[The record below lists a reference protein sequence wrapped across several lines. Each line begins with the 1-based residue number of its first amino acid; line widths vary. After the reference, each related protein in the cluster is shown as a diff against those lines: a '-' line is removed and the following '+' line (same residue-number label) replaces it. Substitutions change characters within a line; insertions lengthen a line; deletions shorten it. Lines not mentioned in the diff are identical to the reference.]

1 MKKRN
6 SNYSFLI
13 MIFAILMFITFTTF
27 NNGNK
32 VDNLNYTQLIKTLE
46 TKNVKKI
53 VVRKDQGVLVV
64 EGSIKVSDD
73 PKALVKEQKFQGRAP
88 NTSQQY
94 NQLISIADANDI
106 TIDFDK
112 QQTNLLASLIGT
124 MLPMIIIIG
133 VLFYFMKSQGGG
145 KGMDFGKNRAKL
157 DNGSKK
163 VTFQDVAGCD
173 EEKDELVEL
182 VDYLKKPKKYI
193 AMGARIPKGVLL
205 VGPPGTGKTLLARAV
220 AGEAGVPFYTISGSD
235 FVELFVGV
243 GASRV
248 REMFKEAK
256 QNAPCII
263 FIDEIDAVGRQRGA
277 GVGGGNDEREQ
288 TLNQLL
294 VEMDGFSEN
303 SGIIMIAATN
313 RPDVLDPAIL
323 RPGRFDRQIEIN
335 APDKEGRVDILKV
348 HARNKKIDPVVKL
361 EYIAERTPGFTGADL
376 ENILNEAALLAVRE
390 NREIIR
396 MDDLDE
402 AIDRVIGGP
411 AKKSRK
417 TNEQERRVVA
427 FHESGHAV
435 AGLVLQ
441 DAEIVQKVTIIPR
454 GKAGGY
460 VLMTPKTEGFLMTR
474 NQLKSRI
481 TGLLSGRVAEE
492 LKFNDISTGA
502 QNDIEKATKIARAMV
517 TQFGMSSLGTVQYEE
532 PEGSVFLGRDF
543 NSKKNFS
550 DTVAFEIDQ
559 EVKLIIQECYEESRK
574 VLAENSDLHDLIANT
589 LLEKETLTKEE
600 IYSLYKTGQL
610 PDPNSKV
617 KHYEDNEDNTIE
629 KENDVDTTS
638 SLEKNEAID
647 SAQDNIS
654 TTTTIE
660 ENIDDA
666 KSTQEDVNITT
677 SIEKAEED
685 QDSSKEDM

>member
-1 MKKRN
+1 MKKNNYGFFLVILVLLSFIAFAFFN
-6 SNYSFLI
+6 SN
-13 MIFAILMFITFTTF
+13 TTVS
-27 NNGNK
+27 K
-32 VDNLNYTQLIKTLE
+32 VNYNQLITTLK
-46 TKNVKKI
+46 TKNVNSLDIVSGDGVINVSGTIKI
-53 VVRKDQGVLVV
+53 
-64 EGSIKVSDD
+64 SDD
-73 PKALVKEQKFQGRAP
+73 PNALVKEQKFVGQMP
-88 NTSQQY
+88 NIADQY
-94 NQLISIADANDI
+94 NEIIKLANDRDINLTFNGVPNNFFISI
-106 TIDFDK
+106 
-112 QQTNLLASLIGT
+112 IGNIL
-124 MLPMIIIIG
+124 MLV
-133 VLFYFMKSQGGG
+133 VLFGLLMFIFRNQGGG
-145 KGMDFGKNRAKL
+145 KGLDYGKNRAKL
-157 DNGSKK
+157 DKSNKK
-163 VTFQDVAGCD
+163 ITFKDVAGVD
-173 EEKDELVEL
+173 EEKEELVEL
-182 VDYLKKPKKYI
+182 VDFLKSPKKYQ

-335 APDKEGRVDILKV
+335 APDRMGRIEILKV
-348 HARNKKIDPVVKL
+348 HARNKKFTADVNF
-361 EYIAERTPGFTGADL
+361 EYLAERTPGFTGADL
-376 ENILNEAALLAVRE
+376 ENILNEAALLAVRDD
-390 NREIIR
+390 RPEIN

-411 AKKSRK
+411 AKKSK
-417 TNEQERRVVA
+417 KHNDNEKKVVA

-435 AGLVLQ
+435 IGLELA
-441 DAEIVQKVTIIPR
+441 DAEIVQKITIIPR

-460 VLMTPKTEGFLMTR
+460 VLMTPKDEGFLMTKK
-474 NQLKSRI
+474 QLIARI
-481 TGLLSGRVAEE
+481 TGLLGGRAAEE
-492 LKFNDISTGA
+492 LTFNDISTGA

-532 PEGSVFLGRDF
+532 PQGSVFLGRDF

-550 DTVAFEIDQ
+550 DTIAFEIDQ
-559 EVKLIIQECYEESRK
+559 EVRKIIDECYSNAKNILTEK
-574 VLAENSDLHDLIANT
+574 KDLHHLIANT
-589 LLEKETLTKEE
+589 LLTKETLTAEE
-600 IYSLYKTGQL
+600 IDSLYKTGKLPNKNDDQL
-610 PDPNSKV
+610 
-617 KHYEDNEDNTIE
+617 E
-629 KENDVDTTS
+629 KDLDDDLKDVD
-638 SLEKNEAID
+638 
-647 SAQDNIS
+647 
-654 TTTTIE
+654 
-660 ENIDDA
+660 
-666 KSTQEDVNITT
+666 
-677 SIEKAEED
+677 ED
-685 QDSSKEDM
+685 QQYESEDFINKDY

>member
-1 MKKRN
+1 MKKNNYGFFLVILVLLSFIAFAFFN
-6 SNYSFLI
+6 SN
-13 MIFAILMFITFTTF
+13 TTVS
-27 NNGNK
+27 K
-32 VDNLNYTQLIKTLE
+32 VNYNQLITTLK
-46 TKNVKKI
+46 TKNVNSLDIVSGDGVINVSGTIKI
-53 VVRKDQGVLVV
+53 
-64 EGSIKVSDD
+64 SDD
-73 PKALVKEQKFQGRAP
+73 PNALVKEQKFVGQMP
-88 NTSQQY
+88 NIADQY
-94 NQLISIADANDI
+94 NEIIKLANDRDINLTFNGVPNNFFISI
-106 TIDFDK
+106 
-112 QQTNLLASLIGT
+112 IGNIL
-124 MLPMIIIIG
+124 MLV
-133 VLFYFMKSQGGG
+133 VLFGLLMFIFRNQGGG
-145 KGMDFGKNRAKL
+145 KGLDYGKNRAKL
-157 DNGSKK
+157 DKSNKK
-163 VTFQDVAGCD
+163 ITFKDVAGVD
-173 EEKDELVEL
+173 EEKEELVEL
-182 VDYLKKPKKYI
+182 VDFLKSPKKYQ

-335 APDKEGRVDILKV
+335 APDRMGRIEILKV
-348 HARNKKIDPVVKL
+348 HARNKKFTADVNF
-361 EYIAERTPGFTGADL
+361 EYLAERTPGFTGADL
-376 ENILNEAALLAVRE
+376 ENILNEAALLAVRDD
-390 NREIIR
+390 RPEIN

-411 AKKSRK
+411 AKKSK
-417 TNEQERRVVA
+417 KHNDNEKKVVA

-435 AGLVLQ
+435 IGLELA
-441 DAEIVQKVTIIPR
+441 DAEIVQKITIIPR

-460 VLMTPKTEGFLMTR
+460 VLMTPKDEGFLMTKK
-474 NQLKSRI
+474 QLIARI
-481 TGLLSGRVAEE
+481 TGLLGGRAAEE
-492 LKFNDISTGA
+492 LTFNDISTGA

-532 PEGSVFLGRDF
+532 PQGSVFLGRDF

-550 DTVAFEIDQ
+550 DTIAFEIDQ
-559 EVKLIIQECYEESRK
+559 EVRKIIDECYSNAKNILTEK
-574 VLAENSDLHDLIANT
+574 KDLHHLIANT
-589 LLEKETLTKEE
+589 LLTKETLTAEE
-600 IYSLYKTGQL
+600 IDSLYKTGKLPNKNDDQL
-610 PDPNSKV
+610 
-617 KHYEDNEDNTIE
+617 E
-629 KENDVDTTS
+629 KDLDDDLKDVD
-638 SLEKNEAID
+638 
-647 SAQDNIS
+647 
-654 TTTTIE
+654 
-660 ENIDDA
+660 
-666 KSTQEDVNITT
+666 
-677 SIEKAEED
+677 ED
-685 QDSSKEDM
+685 QQHESEDFINKDY

>member
-1 MKKRN
+1 MKKKKT
-6 SNYSFLI
+6 NYSFMI
-13 MIFAILMFITFTTF
+13 MIFAILMFISFTTL
-27 NNGNK
+27 NNANS
-32 VDNLNYTQLIKTLE
+32 VNELNYTQLIKTLE
-46 TKNVKKI
+46 TKNVNRMVVKKDKGI
-53 VVRKDQGVLVV
+53 LVV
-64 EGSIKVSDD
+64 EGAIKISDD
-73 PKALVKEQKFQGRAP
+73 PKAIIKEQKFIGKVP
-88 NTSQQY
+88 NTSNQY
-94 NQLISIADANDI
+94 KELIQVAEKNNIVVGFEGNQVNIWASI
-106 TIDFDK
+106 
-112 QQTNLLASLIGT
+112 LGT
-124 MLPMIIIIG
+124 MLPMVLLIG
-133 VLFYFMKSQGGG
+133 VLVYLMKSQGGG
-145 KGMDFGKNRAKL
+145 KGMEFGKNRAKL
-157 DNGSKK
+157 DTGQKK
-163 VTFQDVAGCD
+163 VTFKDVAGAD
-173 EEKDELVEL
+173 EEKEELIEL

-303 SGIIMIAATN
+303 AGIIMIAATN

-335 APDKEGRVDILKV
+335 APDKNGRIDVLKV
-348 HARNKKIDPVVKL
+348 HARNKHLDPSVKL

-376 ENILNEAALLAVRE
+376 ENILNEAALLAVRG
-390 NREIIR
+390 NRDLIN

-411 AKKSRK
+411 AKKSRT

-427 FHESGHAV
+427 YHESGHAV

-481 TGLLSGRVAEE
+481 TGLMSGRVAEE

-502 QNDIEKATKIARAMV
+502 HNDIEKATKIARAMV
-517 TQFGMSSLGTVQYEE
+517 TQYGMSSLGTVQYEE

-543 NSKKNFS
+543 NSRKNFS

-559 EVKLIIQECYEESRK
+559 EVKNIISECYEESRR
-574 VLAENSDLHDLIANT
+574 VLSEHSDLHDLIANT
-589 LLEKETLTKEE
+589 LLERETLTKEE
-600 IYSLYKTGQL
+600 IYSLYKTGAL
-610 PDPNSKV
+610 PK
-617 KHYEDNEDNTIE
+617 EDEKTDKSIYDSNDSNDADIVVDKKAEAVESNNEN
-629 KENDVDTTS
+629 V
-638 SLEKNEAID
+638 ID
-647 SAQDNIS
+647 DQ
-654 TTTTIE
+654 T
-660 ENIDDA
+660 NID
-666 KSTQEDVNITT
+666 K
-677 SIEKAEED
+677 
-685 QDSSKEDM
+685 

>member
-1 MKKRN
+1 MKKNNYGFFLVILVLLSFIAFAFFN
-6 SNYSFLI
+6 SN
-13 MIFAILMFITFTTF
+13 TTVS
-27 NNGNK
+27 K
-32 VDNLNYTQLIKTLE
+32 VNYNQLITTLK
-46 TKNVKKI
+46 TKNVNSLDIVSGDGVINVSGTIKI
-53 VVRKDQGVLVV
+53 
-64 EGSIKVSDD
+64 SDD
-73 PKALVKEQKFQGRAP
+73 PNALVKEQKFVGQMP
-88 NTSQQY
+88 NIADQY
-94 NQLISIADANDI
+94 NEIIKLANDRDINLTFNGVPNNFFISI
-106 TIDFDK
+106 
-112 QQTNLLASLIGT
+112 IGNIL
-124 MLPMIIIIG
+124 MLV
-133 VLFYFMKSQGGG
+133 VLFGLLMFIFRNQGGG
-145 KGMDFGKNRAKL
+145 KGLDYGKNRAKL
-157 DNGSKK
+157 DKSNKK
-163 VTFQDVAGCD
+163 ITFKDVAGVD
-173 EEKDELVEL
+173 EEKEELVEL
-182 VDYLKKPKKYI
+182 VDFLKSPKKYQ

-335 APDKEGRVDILKV
+335 APDRMGRIEILKV
-348 HARNKKIDPVVKL
+348 HARNKKFTADVNF
-361 EYIAERTPGFTGADL
+361 EYLAERTPGFTGADL
-376 ENILNEAALLAVRE
+376 ENILNEAALLAVRDD
-390 NREIIR
+390 RPEIN

-411 AKKSRK
+411 AKKSK
-417 TNEQERRVVA
+417 KHNDNEKKVVA

-435 AGLVLQ
+435 IGLELA
-441 DAEIVQKVTIIPR
+441 DAEIVQKITIIPR

-460 VLMTPKTEGFLMTR
+460 VLMTPKDEGFLMTKK
-474 NQLKSRI
+474 QLIARI
-481 TGLLSGRVAEE
+481 TGLLGGRAAEE
-492 LKFNDISTGA
+492 LTFNDISTGA

-532 PEGSVFLGRDF
+532 PQGSVFLGRDF

-550 DTVAFEIDQ
+550 DTIAFEIDQ
-559 EVKLIIQECYEESRK
+559 EVRKIIDECYSNAKNILTEK
-574 VLAENSDLHDLIANT
+574 KDLHHLIANT
-589 LLEKETLTKEE
+589 LLTKETLTAEE
-600 IYSLYKTGQL
+600 IDSLYKTCKLPNKNDDQL
-610 PDPNSKV
+610 
-617 KHYEDNEDNTIE
+617 E
-629 KENDVDTTS
+629 KDLDDDLKDVD
-638 SLEKNEAID
+638 
-647 SAQDNIS
+647 
-654 TTTTIE
+654 
-660 ENIDDA
+660 
-666 KSTQEDVNITT
+666 
-677 SIEKAEED
+677 ED
-685 QDSSKEDM
+685 QQHESEDFINKDY